1 MSSVIINEKSTQNL
15 STDEQTIINSLC
27 KFYKKLARMGH
38 REFKFDK
45 SIVRRDSYLGGVGL
59 GDWEQNY
66 STSVLDKLVRLGKLG
81 HIDQYTYFI
90 TKDGK
95 KYCEH

>member
-1 MSSVIINEKSTQNL
+1 MSSTFTNKKSNQNL
-15 STDEQTIINSLC
+15 GTDEQTLIDGLC
-27 KFYKKLARMGH
+27 KFYRKLASMGH

-66 STSVLDKLVRLGKLG
+66 STSVLDTHVRLGKLG
-81 HIDQYTYFI
+81 RIDQDTYFI
-90 TKDGK
+90 TEDGK